1 MIYSF
6 EYAINATSFFFDVIG
21 AIILV
26 AAAVMIVFRLLDT
39 EIISRKGNM
48 HKALRRSFTHHIN
61 FALEFFIAGD
71 ILRTILVSDL
81 QSIAKLGAIVTIRV
95 VMGYMLEK
103 ESE

>member
-1 MIYSF
+1 MIYTF
-6 EYAINATSFFFDVIG
+6 EYAINTASFFFDVIG